1 MRSNWVGPCIEERT
15 IACPP
20 REMAIIAWFEPRN
33 ERFALFIGDHYSC
46 WVRINGGARAEAQR
60 QDRRPF

>member
-1 MRSNWVGPCIEERT
+1 MEERT
-15 IACPP
+15 MACPP